1 MTAFLA
7 VEFEPGTDPQRAV
20 NALRQPALVVLAL
33 DIGQRDLVATVE
45 AESAASLAA
54 AEAVIR
60 CCPGIRT
67 SAIFAAD
74 A

>member
-7 VEFEPGTDPQRAV
+7 VEFEPEADPHFAV
-20 NALRQPALVVLAL
+20 NALRQPALVILGL
-33 DIGQRDLVATVE
+33 DIGHREVVATVE
-45 AESAASLAA
+45 TENAATLAA
-54 AEAVIR
+54 AEAAIR

-67 SAIFAAD
+67 SAAFAAD